1 MENDPRFENFVY
13 LQAQNAGLFLGQ
25 LNHPQTG
32 KPEINLKAARSVLD
46 SLEMLELKTKG
57 NLASGEDSLLQAAL
71 LNLRSLYAKVEA
83 SAEAGED
90 EDEDEDEEDGEGGD
104 EEEDEDL

>member
-13 LQAQNAGLFLGQ
+13 MQAQNAGLFLGQ

-32 KPEINLKAARSVLD
+32 KPEINLNAARSVLD

-57 NLASGEDSLLQAAL
+57 NLSGGEESLLQAAL
-71 LNLRSLYAKVEA
+71 LNLRALYANVEA
-83 SAEAGED
+83 QAEAKAGAD
-90 EDEDEDEEDGEGGD
+90 EDEDF
-104 EEEDEDL
+104 

>member
-25 LNHPQTG
+25 LDHPQTG
-32 KPEINLKAARSVLD
+32 RPEVNLNAARSVLD

-57 NLASGEDSLLQAAL
+57 NLSGGEESLLQAAL
-71 LNLRSLYAKVEA
+71 LNLRALYAKVEA
-83 SAEAGED
+83 QASADQD
-90 EDEDEDEEDGEGGD
+90 EDEDED
-104 EEEDEDL
+104 L